1 MSEEAG
7 MSSHLL
13 IKPEDSD
20 RVPAVWPRR
29 KASRGVVF
37 RCLGATALET
47 VNGIRRV
54 TRLSPFIF
62 RLCILQWSPTRF
74 GPPTCP
80 VRTSV

>member
-20 RVPAVWPRR
+20 RVPAVWRR
-29 KASRGVVF
+29 RSVVF

-62 RLCILQWSPTRF
+62 RLCAFYSVAQPDLDHPHA
-74 GPPTCP
+74 PC
-80 VRTSV
+80 VRVFW